1 MPTEIERLSRSG
13 AKILVFGPFRL
24 MPRLR
29 LLLGHDTP
37 SRALDLPTALTERPS
52 LQPASYVRAM
62 HEPRNGIE
70 ASASLLANFDLTISS
85 DRRYSQIEI
94 EFERDVMAK
103 IDLARRAEIGRE
115 KRARTRMQIV
125 DAGLILFAE
134 RPPEA
139 LTVDAIVESAGVAKG
154 TFYYHFQSVEELVAA
169 VGAKLADTFDE
180 LLARSR
186 LDQPDPIERMC
197 FAFTK
202 FLEKA
207 ISDPVWARLVVR
219 SAQAPAGVRE
229 NLKADLAEAIAEGRL
244 AIEDVELAADIVVGI
259 WLQVARG
266 TLERR
271 AAPDLTRQA
280 LQAALRALGVP
291 RGTGA
296 ADRGRASR
304 RCKSPIGPK

>member
-1 MPTEIERLSRSG
+1 M
-13 AKILVFGPFRL
+13 
-24 MPRLR
+24 
-29 LLLGHDTP
+29 
-37 SRALDLPTALTERPS
+37 
-52 LQPASYVRAM
+52 
-62 HEPRNGIE
+62 
-70 ASASLLANFDLTISS
+70 AN
-85 DRRYSQIEI
+85 
-94 EFERDVMAK
+94 

-115 KRARTRMQIV
+115 KRARTRVQIV
-125 DAGLILFAE
+125 DAGLILLAE
-134 RPPEA
+134 RPPEG

-180 LLARSR
+180 LLAPSR

-197 FAFTK
+197 FAFTQ

-229 NLKADLAEAIAEGRL
+229 HLKADLAEAIAEGEL

-291 RGTGA
+291 EGTGA
-296 ADRGRASR
+296 AGRGRASGR
-304 RCKSPIGPK
+304 STSPIGAK